1 MMELPE
7 DATIM
12 TSDQTEPGEAL
23 LRGNI
28 GWVKLLALGVSYAI
42 AGDYAAWNYGLGV
55 SGWGGLMAAVVV
67 MGIFY
72 LCLMF
77 CMAELATAI
86 PSSGGGYAFV
96 RRAFGRAFGFAVGL
110 CIAIEYVMVT
120 AVIGIFLSSYFEG
133 LTGIGGTGVLVIAY
147 ALCLSM
153 HLLGVGEALK
163 IMLVLAII
171 GFAGIVIFTLVT
183 LPHFRFAALVAGGGT
198 VPAGAFPF
206 GVAGIVAG
214 LPFGMAFF
222 LAVEGLPLASEE
234 ARDPVR
240 DMPIAMILSWATLLA
255 IGVILLFA
263 APGATGIA
271 PLLRTDSPLIVAMR
285 SVRAAPAVMMAVNI
299 AGLIA
304 IAASFFSA
312 IYAYSR
318 QLFALSRAG
327 YLPRFLSH
335 TNRRHAPW
343 AALLFPGMVAFS
355 LSLWA
360 TAEPVLLVAVFCA
373 TLSYLCIIIA
383 FVYLRVA
390 QPTLRRPYRAPG
402 GLATAAV
409 ALVLAAGAF
418 LASFLAAPLWSLIA
432 AALIGG
438 ALLYYAVYARHHLAR
453 PVDDGL
459 VARRSS

>member
-1 MMELPE
+1 M
-7 DATIM
+7 
-12 TSDQTEPGEAL
+12 SSEPL
-23 LRGNI
+23 LVRGNI

-55 SGWGGLMAAVVV
+55 SGWGGLMVAVAIMAV
-67 MGIFY
+67 FY

-77 CMAELATAI
+77 CMAELAVAI

-96 RRAFGRAFGFAVGL
+96 RRAFGRASGFAVGF
-110 CIAIEYVMVT
+110 CIAIEYVMIT
-120 AVIGIFLSSYFEG
+120 AAIGIFLSSYFQG
-133 LTGIGGTGVLVIAY
+133 LTGIRGTGVLVVAY
-147 ALCLSM
+147 AVFLSM

-163 IMLVLAII
+163 VMLVLAII
-171 GFAGIVIFTLVT
+171 GFAGIVIFMVVT
-183 LPHFRFAALVAGGGT
+183 VPHFHLAALVAGGGT

-206 GVAGIVAG
+206 GMAGIIAA

-234 ARDPVR
+234 ARDPTR

-255 IGVILLFA
+255 VGTILLFV

-271 PLLRTDSPLIVAMR
+271 PLLKTDSPLIVAMR
-285 SVRAAPAVMMAVNI
+285 SVHASPATMTAVNV
-299 AGLIA
+299 AGLVA

-343 AALLFPGMVAFS
+343 AALLFPGIVAFS
-355 LSLWA
+355 LSVWA
-360 TAEPVLLVAVFCA
+360 TAEPIVLVAVFCA
-373 TLSYLCIIIA
+373 TLSYLCILVA

-390 QPTLRRPYRAPG
+390 QPGMPRSYRAPG
-402 GLATAAV
+402 GMAAAGI

-418 LASFLAAPLWSLIA
+418 LSSLLAAPLWSLIA
-432 AALIGG
+432 AGLIGAALI
-438 ALLYYAVYARHHLAR
+438 YYAVHARHHLSR
-453 PVDDGL
+453 SVDDPL
-459 VARRSS
+459 VDQQSS